1 MDISH
6 VTISM
11 ESDWIPA
18 GELLRLLNS
27 AESERPG
34 VSVTADT
41 PEHRGLDPAMAVA
54 LVSGAVTLL
63 TPIVTEF
70 AKRVFAA
77 EPDATV
83 AVERPDDTVVLLAAL
98 PEDVRGRLIADALE
112 AGARRIRI
120 GLDAAED

>member
-1 MDISH
+1 M
-6 VTISM
+6 TISM